1 MSDLRLRPFG
11 LELRASGS
19 YRRNMKRISI
29 LAMGIAFCFAASL
42 PAQDAATE
50 ERLNK
55 LAGQIEDL
63 RANQEALHKEVQGLF
78 KAIDGLREQASK
90 PTGNFA
96 SQEDLKRLADALKEV
111 DQKRLDDAEKVRTE
125 LLNLRK
131 SLLAPAPMKKTPAP
145 ANTDAAPHS
154 DKQDKGFEHTVQ
166 AGDTLSTIIKA
177 YRDKNIKVSMDQ
189 ILKANPDLKPDRMRV
204 GQKIFIP
211 APSS

>member
-1 MSDLRLRPFG
+1 M
-11 LELRASGS
+11 
-19 YRRNMKRISI
+19 NRISI
-29 LAMGIAFCFAASL
+29 LAMGIAFCFAVSL

-78 KAIDGLREQASK
+78 KAIDGLREQVSK

-111 DQKRLDDAEKVRTE
+111 DQKRVDDAEKVRTE

-131 SLLAPAPMKKTPAP
+131 SLLAPTPMKKAPAP
-145 ANTDAAPHS
+145 AITDAPPHS
-154 DKQDKGFEHTVQ
+154 DKPEKGFEHVVQ
-166 AGDTLSTIIKA
+166 TGDTLSTILKA

-189 ILKANPDLKPDRMRV
+189 VLKANPDLKPDRMRV
-204 GQKIFIP
+204 GQKIWIP